1 MRIDLLQKRME
12 AMGLSQRDVV
22 EQARISRSA
31 FNRKMNGVSPFDVD
45 EAMRV
50 LYVLGIVEP
59 EEIVEYMGSYDFKAW
74 INEQISGVIGGERVE
89 EHNRKARD
97 DIGGLIERHFREE
110 GPTVRVAWEHQ
121 IQCAIAEG
129 EYLPSNPLDPRRE
142 GPQGQ
147 DRCFSILR
155 G

>member
-12 AMGLSQRDVV
+12 AMGLSQRDVA

-50 LYVLGIVEP
+50 IYVLGIVEP

-74 INEQISGVIGGERVE
+74 INEQISGAIGGERVE
-89 EHNRKARD
+89 DTDKKVVEVEMRPHI
-97 DIGGLIERHFREE
+97 IGVDE
-110 GPTVRVAWEHQ
+110 
-121 IQCAIAEG
+121 AIAKAEKLVDTISTAKLLAGELTVLCEG
-129 EYLPSNPLDPRRE
+129 LKVTATVD
-142 GPQGQ
+142 
-147 DRCFSILR
+147 
-155 G
+155 